1 MERKKLDLQI
11 NSPMI
16 LSLLFDGPIVGEGNY
31 GKYYMYGVKNGK
43 EEYSFLA
50 PLSVHE
56 QLKDKTKGTVFQ
68 LTKTATHKG
77 KKLVTDIEISFPGE
91 NGTRKEKDTPPS
103 PKPEEN
109 GYYETMLQCYEDATA
124 IQKKYSAVNLNQCA
138 VTLFIARTKTNG
150 FINYP
155 KE

>member
-1 MERKKLDLQI
+1 MERKKLDPQI

-16 LSLLFDGPIVGEGNY
+16 LSLLFDDPIVGEGTY

-43 EEYSFLA
+43 EEYSFFA

-56 QLKDKTKGTVFQ
+56 KLKDKPKGTVFQ
-68 LTKTATHKG
+68 LTKTATQKG
-77 KKLVTDIEISFPGE
+77 KKLVTDFEISFPGD
-91 NGTRKEKDTPPS
+91 NDTRKEKDAENKT
-103 PKPEEN
+103 ENN
-109 GYYETMLQCYEDATA
+109 GYYETMLQCYEEATA
-124 IQKKYSAVNLNQCA
+124 IQKKFSAVNLNQCA